1 MKSKFLLSL
10 ATAMLSVMS
19 AFAQVPNEMS
29 YQVMVIHGLAAPQDV
44 KIDIELR
51 KSKDGSAIWKK
62 AFELKEVKNKSVQ
75 NLTLDFDGSIDFLD
89 GPYWIAT
96 FIDGEEM
103 GCAKMNS
110 VPYAFCAKKAET
122 LSSYITREEMIGEW
136 ISTDEYVRKEY
147 NDHLHFYEDG
157 TLKYYKYGRL
167 HNTGTWKLFGN
178 FLTVQLI
185 YNDDKGGREDGANIL
200 IYDREENIL
209 YYLDVR
215 NMKSS
220 FHVSSTLTK
229 VK

>member
-75 NLTLDFDGSIDFLD
+75 NLTLDFDDSIDFLD
-89 GPYWIAT
+89 GEYWIAT

-122 LSSYITREEMIGEW
+122 LSSYITREELIGEW
-136 ISTDEYVRKEY
+136 KGKHEDEDFY
-147 NDHLHFYEDG
+147 FYEDG
-157 TLKYYKYGRL
+157 TLKYYVYGSL
-167 HNTGTWKLFGN
+167 YFTGTWKLIGN
-178 FLTVQLI
+178 LLKATLHDS
-185 YNDDKGGREDGANIL
+185 YNGPEACASVIA
-200 IYDREENIL
+200 YDREEKTL
-209 YYLDVR
+209 YNAQLHGLQSAFYHA
-215 NMKSS
+215 K
-220 FHVSSTLTK
+220 TLTK